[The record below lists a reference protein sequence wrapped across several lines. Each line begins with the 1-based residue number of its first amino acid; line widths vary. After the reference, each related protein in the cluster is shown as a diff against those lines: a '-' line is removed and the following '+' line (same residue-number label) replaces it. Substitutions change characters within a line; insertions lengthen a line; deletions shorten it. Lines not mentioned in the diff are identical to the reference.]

1 MKTSEMERIKDLI
14 KTAELEQAKT
24 QGVKDNIK
32 SDWKKKY
39 GFETL
44 EEAKEKLE
52 ELSAEVE
59 KNEKKKE
66 KLMNEL
72 NKSQDWD
79 KIEEELED

>member
-1 MKTSEMERIKDLI
+1 MKTSEMERIKYLI
-14 KTAELEQAKT
+14 KTAELEQAKA
-24 QGVKDNIK
+24 QGAKDNIK
-32 SDWKKKY
+32 ADWKKKY

-72 NKSQDWD
+72 NESQDWD

>member
-14 KTAELEQAKT
+14 KTAELEQAKA
-24 QGVKDNIK
+24 QGAKDNIK
-32 SDWKKKY
+32 ADWKKKY

-44 EEAKEKLE
+44 EEAKAKLE
-52 ELSAEVE
+52 EISSNLE

-72 NKSQDWD
+72 NESQDWD

>member
-1 MKTSEMERIKDLI
+1 ME
-14 KTAELEQAKT
+14 
-24 QGVKDNIK
+24 NIIENK
-32 SDWKKKY
+32 INSLRKIFNKEVLDATYKAQKKY

-72 NKSQDWD
+72 NESQDWD